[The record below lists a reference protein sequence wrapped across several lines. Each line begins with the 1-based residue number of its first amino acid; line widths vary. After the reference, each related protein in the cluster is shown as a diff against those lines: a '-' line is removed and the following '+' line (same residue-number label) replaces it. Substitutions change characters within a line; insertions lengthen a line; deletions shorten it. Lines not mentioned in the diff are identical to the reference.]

1 MLKQKGAPKLKRKKR
16 AEAEKG
22 VDQKT
27 KKKKK
32 RRRKEEGV
40 LN

>member
-22 VDQKT
+22 VDQKR
-27 KKKKK
+27 KK
-32 RRRKEEGV
+32 RRKEGEKKKGC
-40 LN
+40 